1 MRRLPMA
8 LRTNLQNCQ
17 SQNENCCLPDKWK
30 DWGTGFINTSR
41 WLEITYNNLK
51 K

>member
-1 MRRLPMA
+1 VKQALAAGKTLEQVKAAGLP
-8 LRTNLQNCQ
+8 
-17 SQNENCCLPDKWK
+17 EKWK

-41 WLEITYNNLK
+41 WLEICFNSLAK